1 MLSEQTVIDW
11 PPICGTMT
19 EPTHTPITVRF
30 GPFEISSDSGELRKS
45 GVRVKVSG
53 QAIQVLCM
61 LLQDPGRL
69 VTRDELQQKLWPGA
83 SFGDFDHGLNAAVNR
98 LREVLGDSATEPTY
112 IETLPRRGYRF
123 IVPVCGT
130 AVSGDALPTKPINAP
145 EGIQAGDIVPLPS
158 VQPIRS

>member
-98 LREVLGDSATEPTY
+98 LREVLGDSATEPKF
-112 IETLPRRGYRF
+112 IETVPRRGYRF
-123 IVPVCGT
+123 IGNIET
-130 AVSGDALPTKPINAP
+130 QDSA
-145 EGIQAGDIVPLPS
+145 QAAERLERHA
-158 VQPIRS
+158 RSLWLQKRNLAF